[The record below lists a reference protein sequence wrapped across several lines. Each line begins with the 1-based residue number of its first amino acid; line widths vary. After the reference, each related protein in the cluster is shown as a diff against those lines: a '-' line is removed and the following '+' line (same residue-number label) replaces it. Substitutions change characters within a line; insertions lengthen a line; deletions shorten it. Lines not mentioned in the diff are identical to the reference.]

1 MTTSGTNSPG
11 GARKRTPATTGPA
24 ARGPARQAK
33 KPDPGAAPAQGTA
46 DSTGWIEPEATPG
59 AGAVLSS
66 VAGTVTQGR
75 GLAREGGRLARELF
89 RVSLGT
95 SSVAPAKGDSRF
107 ADPTWEQ
114 NPVYRRVEQAY
125 LSFSGSIERLVDDA
139 ETSGK
144 DPDKARFAATLLT
157 SAVAPTNFLLGNPAA
172 MKRTFETGG
181 ANLARGLRNWV
192 GDIRHNGGM
201 PSMADPEALKVGRD
215 LALTPGSVVERDEV
229 GELIQYTPTT
239 DTVRERPVLVVP
251 PPIGRFYFLDLRPGR
266 SFVEY
271 AVSRGLQTFV
281 LSWRN
286 PGKEQGD
293 WDLDVYAARVLQAI
307 DAVREITGSEDV
319 NVVGF
324 CAGGI
329 INTGVL
335 NRLAATADDRV
346 HTASF
351 AVTMLDFGHRAPIQ
365 AFSNAKLLSFARAR
379 SRRAGVIAARD
390 MGAAFTFM
398 RPNDLIWNYWVNNY
412 LMGQK
417 PPVFDIL
424 SWNADGTNLPAALHI
439 QFLDMFETNVLCQP
453 GAMAVLDTP
462 VDLSTIKVPTFV
474 TGAMTDHLTPWK
486 GCYRTTQLLSG
497 PMTFVL
503 SSSGHIQSLVNPP
516 GNPKAS
522 YYTGEQPGQDP
533 EDWLA
538 SATQHTGSW
547 WEPWAEWIT
556 SYSGDERPAPAS
568 LGSGS
573 YETIADAPGDYVRQ
587 AAPDPS
593 S

>member
-1 MTTSGTNSPG
+1 MTTSGTNSRG
-11 GARKRTPATTGPA
+11 EARKRTPATTRPA
-24 ARGPARQAK
+24 ARP
-33 KPDPGAAPAQGTA
+33 
-46 DSTGWIEPEATPG
+46 S
-59 AGAVLSS
+59 AGAIPST
-66 VAGTVTQGR
+66 VAGTVTQSR
-75 GLAREGGRLARELF
+75 AVAREGSRLARELI

-95 SSVAPAKGDSRF
+95 SSVAPAKGDRRF

-125 LSFSGSIERLVDDA
+125 LSFSGSIDRLVDDVEA
-139 ETSGK
+139 SGK
-144 DPDKARFAATLLT
+144 DPDKARFAASLLT

-172 MKRTFETGG
+172 IKRTFETGG

-192 GDIRHNGGM
+192 GDVRHNGAM
-201 PSMADPEALKVGRD
+201 PSMADPDALQVGRD
-215 LALTPGSVVERDEV
+215 LALTPGAVVERDPV

-271 AVSRGLQTFV
+271 SVSRGLQTFL

-293 WDLDVYAARVLQAI
+293 WDLDVYAARVLQAV

-319 NVVGF
+319 NVIGF

-335 NRLAATADDRV
+335 NRLAATGDDRI

-351 AVTMLDFGHRAPIQ
+351 AVTMLDFALRAPIQ

-412 LMGQK
+412 LMGEK

-424 SWNADGTNLPAALHI
+424 SWNADGTNLPAALHL

-453 GAMAVLDTP
+453 GATTVLDAP

-497 PMTFVL
+497 PTTFVL
-503 SSSGHIQSLVNPP
+503 SNGGHIQSLVNPP
-516 GNPKAS
+516 NNPKAS
-522 YYTGEQPGQDP
+522 YYTGPQPGHDP

-538 SATQHTGSW
+538 SATQHSGSW
-547 WEPWAEWIT
+547 WQAWAGWIT
-556 SYSGDERPAPAS
+556 LHSGGERPAPAS
-568 LGSGS
+568 LGSAS
-573 YETIADAPGDYVRQ
+573 LEPIADAPGDYVRQ
-587 AAPDPS
+587 SAPDAS

>member
-1 MTTSGTNSPG
+1 MTTSGTNNQG
-11 GARKRTPATTGPA
+11 EARKRKAATAEPA
-24 ARGPARQAK
+24 ARRQARRAGQ
-33 KPDPGAAPAQGTA
+33 PDPAEATAEPAAKNG
-46 DSTGWIEPEATPG
+46 GWTEPEAIRNAP
-59 AGAVLSS
+59 AILSS

-75 GLAREGGRLARELF
+75 GLAREGGRLARELL

-107 ADPTWEQ
+107 TDPTWEQ
-114 NPVYRRVEQAY
+114 NPVYHWVEQAY
-125 LSFSGSIERLVDDA
+125 LSFSGSIDRLVDDV

-201 PSMADPEALKVGRD
+201 PSMADPQALKVGRD
-215 LALTPGSVVERDEV
+215 LALTPGAVVERNQV

-239 DTVRERPVLVVP
+239 ETVRERPVLVVP

-271 AVSRGLQTFV
+271 SVSRGLQTFL

-293 WDLDVYAARVLQAI
+293 WDLDVYATRVLDAI
-307 DAVREITGSEDV
+307 DAIREITGSEDV
-319 NVVGF
+319 NVIGF

-329 INTGVL
+329 INAGVL
-335 NRLAATADDRV
+335 NSLAATRDDRI

-351 AVTMLDFGHRAPIQ
+351 AVTMLDFAQRAPIQ

-412 LMGQK
+412 LMGEK
-417 PPVFDIL
+417 PPVFDVL
-424 SWNADGTNLPAALHI
+424 SWNADGTNLPAALHL
-439 QFLDMFETNVLCQP
+439 QFLDMFETNVLCHP
-453 GAMAVLDTP
+453 GATTVLDTP
-462 VDLSTIKVPTFV
+462 VDLSTIEVPTFV

-497 PMTFVL
+497 PTTFVL
-503 SSSGHIQSLVNPP
+503 SNSGHIQSLVNPP
-516 GNPKAS
+516 NNPKAS
-522 YYTGEQPGQDP
+522 YYTGQQPGHDP
-533 EDWLA
+533 EEWLA
-538 SATQHTGSW
+538 SATQHNGSW
-547 WEPWAEWIT
+547 WEPWADWIT
-556 SYSGDERPAPAS
+556 AHSGDERAAPNTP
-568 LGSGS
+568 GSKSFEPIMEG
-573 YETIADAPGDYVRQ
+573 PGEYVRR
-587 AAPDPS
+587 AAG
-593 S
+593 